1 MNNALLSTILM
12 YGAIGAI
19 FYFILL
25 RPQQKQKK
33 EHDAML
39 RSLRRGDEVV
49 TAGGLVGEVT
59 YIAQQTKDGNPVV
72 AMDDRV
78 TLKSGDTRLLV
89 ERGRIAKI
97 MRTTT
102 TAGATE

>member
-1 MNNALLSTILM
+1 MNNALLTTIVM

-59 YIAQQTKDGNPVV
+59 YIAQQTKDGNTTVS
-72 AMDDRV
+72 MDDRV
-78 TLKSGDTRLLV
+78 TLKSGETRLIV

-97 MRTTT
+97 TRTTAT
-102 TAGATE
+102 SGSAG